1 MFSALDVDFE
11 VFLSMALSKN
21 DFDIVFRNFY
31 AQPHTSFSF
40 FNSHEW
46 PKQNSSFPISIH

>member
-11 VFLSMALSKN
+11 VFFSMALSKN

-40 FNSHEW
+40 FNSHES
-46 PKQNSSFPISIH
+46 PKQNSSFPISIQ

>member
-31 AQPHTSFSF
+31 AQPHASFSF

-46 PKQNSSFPISIH
+46 PKQNSSFPISIQ

>member
-11 VFLSMALSKN
+11 VFFSMALSKN
-21 DFDIVFRNFY
+21 DFDIVFRDFY

-40 FNSHEW
+40 FNSHE
-46 PKQNSSFPISIH
+46 

>member
-11 VFLSMALSKN
+11 VFFSMALSKN
-21 DFDIVFRNFY
+21 DFVIVFRNFY

-46 PKQNSSFPISIH
+46 PKQNSSFPISIQ

>member
-11 VFLSMALSKN
+11 VFFIFIFMALSKN

-31 AQPHTSFSF
+31 AQPYTSFSF
-40 FNSHEW
+40 FNSH
-46 PKQNSSFPISIH
+46 K

>member
-11 VFLSMALSKN
+11 VFFSMALSKN
-21 DFDIVFRNFY
+21 DFVIVFRNFY

-40 FNSHEW
+40 FNSHKW
-46 PKQNSSFPISIH
+46 PKQNSSFPISIQ